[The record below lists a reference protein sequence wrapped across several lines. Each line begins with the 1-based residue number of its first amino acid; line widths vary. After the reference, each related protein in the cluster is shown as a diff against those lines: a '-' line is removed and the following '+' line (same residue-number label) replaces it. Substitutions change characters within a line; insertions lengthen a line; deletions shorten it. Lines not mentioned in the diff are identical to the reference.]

1 MSSNYLSLMRLDGR
15 LAAVSGG
22 AGLLGAE
29 IAKCL
34 CAHGADVLVLDLA
47 TERGT
52 AVAAEASG
60 LGGSCRFFRCDL
72 ADVSAIPGIVDELEE
87 TFGPLDV
94 WVNCAYPRTGDWSA
108 RLEEVTPES
117 WRANVD
123 MHLNSYCIASHEVAK
138 RMAVRGG
145 GSIINIGSIQGQVAP
160 NFRNYDGTDMSSPP
174 AYTAIK
180 GGIAAYSRY
189 LASYFGPRKV
199 RVNTVSPGG
208 IFNNQPASFLEKY
221 NEKTCLGRL
230 ADPSEIASSVAFLA
244 SDAASYITGI
254 DLLVDGGLT
263 AL

>member
-1 MSSNYLSLMRLDGR
+1 MSSNYASLMHLGGR

-34 CAHGADVLVLDLA
+34 CAHGADVVLLDVA
-47 TERGT
+47 AGRGES
-52 AVAAEASG
+52 VAAEAAAM
-60 LGGSCRFFRCDL
+60 GGSCRFHLCDL
-72 ADVSAIPGIVDELEE
+72 SGVPAIPGIVDELEHR
-87 TFGPLDV
+87 FGPLDI
-94 WVNCAYPRTGDWSA
+94 WVNCSYPRTGDWN
-108 RLEEVTPES
+108 RKVEEVTPES
-117 WRANVD
+117 WQANVD
-123 MHLNSYCIASHEVAK
+123 MHLNSYCVASHEVAK
-138 RMAVRGG
+138 RMAGRGR

-160 NFRNYDGTDMSSPP
+160 NFRNYDGTDMTSPA

-189 LASYFGPRKV
+189 LASYFGLQGV

-208 IFNNQPASFLEKY
+208 IFNNQPTSFLEKY

-230 ADPSEIASSVAFLA
+230 AAPGEIAPAVVFLA
-244 SDAASYITGI
+244 SDAASYITGV

>member
-1 MSSNYLSLMRLDGR
+1 MSSDYLSQMRLDGR

-34 CAHGADVLVLDLA
+34 CAHGADVLVLDLV

-60 LGGSCRFFRCDL
+60 LGGTCRFSRCDF
-72 ADVSAIPGIVDELEE
+72 ADVSAIPGIVDGLEE

-108 RLEEVTPES
+108 RLEDVTPES

-160 NFRNYDGTDMSSPP
+160 NFRNYDGTEMSSPP

-189 LASYFGPRKV
+189 LASYFGTRKV

-230 ADPSEIASSVAFLA
+230 AAPSEIAPAVAFLA

>member
-1 MSSNYLSLMRLDGR
+1 MPDNYGLLMRLDGR

-34 CAHGADVLVLDLA
+34 CAHGADVLVLD
-47 TERGT
+47 
-52 AVAAEASG
+52 VAAERGAAVAEEAAG
-60 LGGSCRFFRCDL
+60 LGGSCHFEHGDL
-72 ADVSAIPGIVDELEE
+72 SDVSAIPGVVETLENR
-87 TFGPLDV
+87 FGPLHV
-94 WVNCAYPRTGDWSA
+94 WVNCAYPRTADWGA
-108 RLEEVTPES
+108 KLEDVTPES

-138 RMAVRGG
+138 RMAARGR

-174 AYTAIK
+174 AYSAIK

-189 LASYFGPRKV
+189 LASYFGPRNV

-230 ADPSEIASSVAFLA
+230 AAPSEIAPSVAFLA

>member
-1 MSSNYLSLMRLDGR
+1 MPKNYSSMMRLDGR
-15 LAAVSGG
+15 RAAVSGG

-29 IAKCL
+29 IVKCL
-34 CAHGADVLVLDLA
+34 SAHGADVLVLDLA
-47 TERGT
+47 TERGELV
-52 AVAAEASG
+52 AVEASG

-72 ADVSAIPGIVDELEE
+72 ADVSAIPSNMAELEKM
-87 TFGPLDV
+87 FGPLDV
-94 WVNCAYPRTGDWSA
+94 WVNCAYPRTGDWGA
-108 RLEEVTPES
+108 KLEDVTPES
-117 WRANVD
+117 WQANVD
-123 MHLNSYCIASHEVAK
+123 MHLNSYCVVSHEVAK
-138 RMAVRGG
+138 RMALRGG

-160 NFRNYDGTDMSSPP
+160 NFRNYDGTNMSSPP

-189 LASYFGPRKV
+189 LASYFGPSNV

-208 IFNNQPASFLEKY
+208 IFNNQPPSFLRKY

-230 ADPSEIASSVAFLA
+230 ADPSEIAQSVAFLA

>member
-1 MSSNYLSLMRLDGR
+1 MSSTYASLIRLDGR
-15 LAAVSGG
+15 LAAISGG
-22 AGLLGAE
+22 AGLVGAE

-34 CAHGADVLVLDLA
+34 CSFGADVLLLDVA
-47 TERGT
+47 SDRGST
-52 AVAAEASG
+52 VAIEAAA
-60 LGGSCRFFRCDL
+60 LGGSCRFHRSDFSDIP
-72 ADVSAIPGIVDELEE
+72 AIPGILDGLER
-87 TFGPLDV
+87 TYGPLGI
-94 WVNCAYPRTGDWSA
+94 WINCAYPRTADWNS
-108 RLEEVTPES
+108 RLEQVTPAS

-123 MHLNSYCIASHEVAK
+123 MHLNSYCVTSHEIAK
-138 RMAVRGG
+138 RMAERGR
-145 GSIINIGSIQGQVAP
+145 GSIVNIGSIQGQVAP
-160 NFRNYDGTDMSSPP
+160 NFRNYDGTEMTSPA

-189 LASYFGPRKV
+189 LASYFGRRNV

-208 IFNNQPASFLEKY
+208 VFNNQPASFLEKY

-230 ADPSEIASSVAFLA
+230 AMPGEIAPAVAFLV